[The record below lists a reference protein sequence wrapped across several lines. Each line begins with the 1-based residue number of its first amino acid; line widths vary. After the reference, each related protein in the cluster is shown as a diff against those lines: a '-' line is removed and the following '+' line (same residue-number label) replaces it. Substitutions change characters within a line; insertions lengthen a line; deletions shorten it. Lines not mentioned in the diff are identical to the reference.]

1 MNKIVEVLLDQH
13 VSHKGKT
20 QNSNNKS
27 ESSAIPD
34 APSDADSEDDE
45 DDEDTDTNNNINN
58 NYNDNNDTNNNQ
70 NNQNNQANINNNSKE
85 TSLQSSF
92 AHVTEDNNSFL
103 WTTFFMIL
111 GKLAL
116 RLVFIINVIEILTHS
131 QVERVD
137 HLEMNPNAKRVRAS
151 NDPSITLMNS
161 LTHLFGIL
169 NKLIGKKTYS
179 K

>member
-70 NNQNNQANINNNSKE
+70 NNQVSINNNSKE